1 MELAAPVTT
10 SIALHHF
17 TAWAN
22 YEEVSTYPQQ
32 HWFKVAPRSAD
43 DVHQVESRL
52 VCGVRCPRS

>member
-22 YEEVSTYPQQ
+22 YEEVWIRSSIGLAWHQGLLTMYAR
-32 HWFKVAPRSAD
+32 WNLALSRANGAP
-43 DVHQVESRL
+43 
-52 VCGVRCPRS
+52 P